1 MNDCCPSYAASVVNV
16 EYDMSQDLLS
26 SINKYEARY
35 QSENSNRFDDMI
47 YNRVQLCLE
56 FKYFVDSYKNST
68 EINKDTAEKVAN
80 LTR

>member
-1 MNDCCPSYAASVVNV
+1 MNV

>member
-56 FKYFVDSYKNST
+56 FKYFVNSYKYST
-68 EINKDTAEKVAN
+68 EINKDTAEKAG
-80 LTR
+80 

>member
-1 MNDCCPSYAASVVNV
+1 MNV
-16 EYDMSQDLLS
+16 EYDMSQELLS

-56 FKYFVDSYKNST
+56 FKYFVDSYTDST
-68 EINKDTAEKVAN
+68 
-80 LTR
+80 